1 MRRILILFTDDIH
14 EIVLDIT
21 WRPLVVLHAFKNYLI
36 QITSNIS
43 TLFYY
48 IIRYLSIK
56 LITVLVNVCH
66 GYQGN
71 DAESCT
77 FRNAVTLLKYK
88 FSPQVLGR
96 KISIEFV

>member
-1 MRRILILFTDDIH
+1 MFTDDFY
-14 EIVLDIT
+14 EIVVDIT
-21 WRPLVVLHAFKNYLI
+21 WRPLVVLQAFKNYLI
-36 QITSNIS
+36 QIISNI
-43 TLFYY
+43 TTMFLLNYY
-48 IIRYLSIK
+48 L
-56 LITVLVNVCH
+56 LILEVILLLVNVCH

-77 FRNAVTLLKYK
+77 FLNAVTLLKYK